1 MVKAHDRV
9 LVRQTEGRVRLRQV
23 LEDDEPLL
31 IPAAWDVANGTA
43 HPLPAA
49 AAELVQSP
57 GIGMIALGSNAL
69 LCSC

>member
-9 LVRQTEGRVRLRQV
+9 LVRQTEGRVRLREV

-31 IPAAWDVANGTA
+31 IPATWDVANGTA

-49 AAELVQSP
+49 ATELVQSLC
-57 GIGMIALGSNAL
+57 IGMIALGSNAL
-69 LCSC
+69 LCGC